1 MRRVRGLEERRG
13 GGALARPRPGA
24 AHRARG
30 RPLADDPGAR
40 LLLRAAAR
48 ASAGKPPQA
57 VPGPAPACLPWTV
70 RSPRL
75 LQQVVGK
82 LGGQRP
88 AAPVSRRAQ
97 RALLAEQTV
106 RGVLELAVRLGE
118 TLLSLG
124 SAAAEVTETIQ
135 RVCRAYGIECQVDL
149 TFTSILVVHDG
160 GDDSPSV
167 SVLRVVPSR
176 SADYERLARV
186 TALVTAITEGSP
198 EVRVADAVDSAEA
211 REEARH
217 QFEAAHDRL
226 DAILVQPHRYR
237 RGVVTLTLALMA
249 AGVALLLGGGPLVV
263 LLAAATAAAIDLVN
277 QLLARWGLPA
287 FFQQIAGAA
296 LATGVAVVLLAVVPR
311 LPVELAV
318 LPPALVV
325 ASGVVVLL
333 AGLSFVGAA
342 DDAING
348 FPITAGGRLLEV
360 GLLTLGIVVG
370 IAVVLDGARSLGVE
384 LVLVDS
390 YARPWPAAVQ
400 VLGAGVAAGAW
411 ALSSHTPPRPA
422 LIAALTG
429 AGAFL
434 VSDSLT
440 TSGFAPLMA
449 NALPALAIGLLGE
462 MLAERMRVPAV
473 VTTACAIVPLLP
485 GLTLYRGV
493 LGLTSN
499 AGPSAGIELLLQAGM
514 IALGLA
520 GGVTL
525 GRIAY
530 RRLRTPIVRAVAP
543 VRARTRRDR
552 GIEQAL
558 AADVLYPDGAEAG
571 QTDAG
576 QDATAPGSG
585 PGLPASDPSAPAAV
599 DPAPLPDE
607 PAAPAEE
614 PFTRTGIVPIVSTIG
629 VTEPV
634 PIVTE
639 EDPADR
645 G

>member
-1 MRRVRGLEERRG
+1 
-13 GGALARPRPGA
+13 
-24 AHRARG
+24 
-30 RPLADDPGAR
+30 
-40 LLLRAAAR
+40 
-48 ASAGKPPQA
+48 
-57 VPGPAPACLPWTV
+57 V
-70 RSPRL
+70 RSHRL

-82 LGGQRP
+82 LSGQTP
-88 AAPVSRRAQ
+88 AAPVSRRTQ

-135 RVCRAYGIECQVDL
+135 RVCRAYGIEVQVDL

-160 GDDSPSV
+160 GEDSPSV
-167 SVLRVVPSR
+167 SVLRVVQSR

-198 EVRVADAVDSAEA
+198 EVRVADTVDSSTA
-211 REEARH
+211 RDEARH
-217 QFEAAHDRL
+217 QFEAAHERL

-263 LLAAATAAAIDLVN
+263 LVAAATAALIDSSGR
-277 QLLARWGLPA
+277 LLGRWGLPA

-296 LATGVAVVLLAVVPR
+296 IATGVAVLLLAVVPQ
-311 LPVELAV
+311 LPLELAA

-370 IAVVLDGARSLGVE
+370 IAAVLDVARTLGVE

-390 YARPWPAAVQ
+390 YARPWPAEVQ
-400 VLGAGVAAGAW
+400 VLGAGIAAGAW
-411 ALSSHTPPRPA
+411 ALSSHTPPRAA
-422 LIAALTG
+422 LLTALTG
-429 AGAFL
+429 AGAWL
-434 VSDSLT
+434 ASDTLL
-440 TSGFAPLMA
+440 GLGAAPLMA
-449 NALPALAIGLLGE
+449 SAVPALVVGLLGE
-462 MLAERMRVPAV
+462 ALSDRMRIPAV
-473 VTTACAIVPLLP
+473 VTTACGIVPLLP

-493 LGLTSN
+493 LDLTS
-499 AGPSAGIELLLQAGM
+499 GGSPTSGIDLLLQAGM
-514 IALGLA
+514 IAVGLA

-525 GRIAY
+525 GRLAY
-530 RRLRTPIVRAVAP
+530 RRLRTPVVRAVAP
-543 VRARTRRDR
+543 VRARRRRDR
-552 GIEQAL
+552 GLDQAL
-558 AADVLYPDGAEAG
+558 AADVLYAEDAAG
-571 QTDAG
+571 
-576 QDATAPGSG
+576 TAP
-585 PGLPASDPSAPAAV
+585 SDPA
-599 DPAPLPDE
+599 DGTPAPHDTLTHDPEPLP
-607 PAAPAEE
+607 EE
-614 PFTRTGIVPIVSTIG
+614 PLLRTGTMPIISTIG
-629 VTEPV
+629 VTEPA
-634 PIVTE
+634 
-639 EDPADR
+639 PADPETAPTR
-645 G
+645 D

>member
-1 MRRVRGLEERRG
+1 
-13 GGALARPRPGA
+13 
-24 AHRARG
+24 
-30 RPLADDPGAR
+30 
-40 LLLRAAAR
+40 
-48 ASAGKPPQA
+48 
-57 VPGPAPACLPWTV
+57 V

-287 FFQQIAGAA
+287 FFQHIAGAA

-411 ALSSHTPPRPA
+411 ALSSHTPPRP
-422 LIAALTG
+422 ALTG

-571 QTDAG
+571 QADTA
-576 QDATAPGSG
+576 QDATASGSG
-585 PGLPASDPSAPAAV
+585 SGLTASDPSAPAAV
-599 DPAPLPDE
+599 DPAPLSDE
-607 PAAPAEE
+607 SAPAAEE
-614 PFTRTGIVPIVSTIG
+614 PFTRTGIVPILSTIG

-634 PIVTE
+634 PIVTG

>member
-1 MRRVRGLEERRG
+1 
-13 GGALARPRPGA
+13 
-24 AHRARG
+24 
-30 RPLADDPGAR
+30 
-40 LLLRAAAR
+40 
-48 ASAGKPPQA
+48 
-57 VPGPAPACLPWTV
+57 
-70 RSPRL
+70 
-75 LQQVVGK
+75 
-82 LGGQRP
+82 
-88 AAPVSRRAQ
+88 
-97 RALLAEQTV
+97 
-106 RGVLELAVRLGE
+106 
-118 TLLSLG
+118 
-124 SAAAEVTETIQ
+124 
-135 RVCRAYGIECQVDL
+135 
-149 TFTSILVVHDG
+149 
-160 GDDSPSV
+160 
-167 SVLRVVPSR
+167 
-176 SADYERLARV
+176 
-186 TALVTAITEGSP
+186 
-198 EVRVADAVDSAEA
+198 
-211 REEARH
+211 
-217 QFEAAHDRL
+217 
-226 DAILVQPHRYR
+226 
-237 RGVVTLTLALMA
+237 
-249 AGVALLLGGGPLVV
+249 
-263 LLAAATAAAIDLVN
+263 
-277 QLLARWGLPA
+277 
-287 FFQQIAGAA
+287 
-296 LATGVAVVLLAVVPR
+296 
-311 LPVELAV
+311 
-318 LPPALVV
+318 
-325 ASGVVVLL
+325 
-333 AGLSFVGAA
+333 

-571 QTDAG
+571 QADTA
-576 QDATAPGSG
+576 QDAMAPGSG
-585 PGLPASDPSAPAAV
+585 SGLPASDPSAPSAV

-607 PAAPAEE
+607 SAPAAEE